1 VTAVSP
7 PPTRPPRLTTA
18 EWRRRRRRRPL
29 LYLAALVVLAASG
42 AAAIAA
48 YARFWQPV
56 TLTGDP
62 AALAHLELA
71 PVGVTLESVSVTS
84 DGTPLPVERRQRRIW
99 PERKVA
105 AGSKLDV
112 VVTVR
117 RSGWLSWAAGKTAK
131 VHLTAVAPAAH
142 VTARVVRA
150 SAGEPVSV
158 RFDTPVARATVAH
171 GSRVSRAT
179 YAHPRRTIAT
189 GVEAT
194 TAHRAGTVLVR
205 AAPRSWETLG
215 PAERVSWFPPGS
227 GVQALVAP
235 ATAADLAPTNP
246 LVLTLSEPVAQ
257 AFGSDRPTIEPATP
271 GRWVDVDDDTIEF
284 RPSGA
289 GFALGSHVHVKLP
302 AAVTVVSGST
312 RRTTQ
317 TLDWHVPPGTTLRLQ
332 QLLARLA
339 YLPLTWQ
346 PAAEPVSL
354 TARAQTQAAIEPPA
368 GSFAWRFPKVPQ
380 QLRSLWKEGNWSVLV
395 QGALM
400 HFQHDNGLTVD
411 GIPGPDVWRTLV
423 HDVLT
428 NRHNRSGYSYVLV
441 HRNVPQTL
449 VLYHGGKVVLSAR
462 VNTGVAGAPTALGT
476 WPVFERLSTATMSG
490 TNPDGSHYHDEGI
503 RWVSYFHGG
512 EAIHGF
518 NRASYGYPQSVG
530 CVEAPVATAGKIWP
544 YTPIGTLVTITP

>member
-7 PPTRPPRLTTA
+7 PPTRPPRLSTA
-18 EWRRRRRRRPL
+18 EWRRKRRRRPL
-29 LYLAALVVLAASG
+29 RYLAALVVVAACG
-42 AAAIAA
+42 AAAVAA

-71 PVGVTLESVSVTS
+71 PVGVRLESVSVTS
-84 DGTPLPVERRQRRIW
+84 DGAPLPVERRQRRLW
-99 PERKVA
+99 PRRKVA

-112 VVTVR
+112 IVTVR
-117 RSGWLSWAAGKTAK
+117 RSRWLSWAAGTTAR
-131 VHLTAVAPAAH
+131 VHLTAVAPTAH
-142 VTARVVRA
+142 VAGPVVRVA
-150 SAGEPVSV
+150 AGHAVTV

-171 GSRVSRAT
+171 GSKVARGT
-179 YAHPRRTIAT
+179 YARPRRTVDT
-189 GVEAT
+189 GVEST
-194 TAHRAGTVLVR
+194 TAHPAGTLLVR

-227 GVQALVAP
+227 SVQALVAP
-235 ATAADLAPTNP
+235 ATSTRLAPTNP

-257 AFGSDRPTIEPATP
+257 AFGSHRPTLRPAVP

-289 GFALGSHVHVKLP
+289 GFALGTHVHVKLP
-302 AAVTVVSGST
+302 AAVTVVSGART
-312 RRTTQ
+312 RTTQ
-317 TLDWHVPPGTTLRLQ
+317 TLDWQVPPGTTLRLQ
-332 QLLARLA
+332 QALARLG
-339 YLPLTWQ
+339 YLPLTWR
-346 PAAEPVSL
+346 PDGEPVPL
-354 TARAQTQAAIEPPA
+354 TARAQTQAAIDPPS
-368 GSFAWRFPKVPQ
+368 GSFAWRFPKVPA
-380 QLRSLWKEGNWSVLV
+380 QLGSLWHQGNWSVLV

-400 HFQHDNGLTVD
+400 HFQHDNGLAVD
-411 GIPGPDVWRTLV
+411 GIPGPAVWRTLI

-428 NRHNRSGYSYVLV
+428 NTHNRSGYSYVLV

-449 VLYHGGKVVLSAR
+449 VLYHGGKVVLTAR

-530 CVEAPVATAGKIWP
+530 CVEAPVTTAGKIWP